1 MRHSKIGRRWQ
12 RWVKSAVGDRSKRA
26 AHVAAGPMRA
36 KFVQKNA
43 IRPASGAARGMTWWT
58 WSPRGL
64 GIHEG
69 VDRNIKRAF
78 ERRRAAVS
86 ATELLAEVQMQ
97 IGWAYFP
104 FSSGLTT
111 WRAQSMKSPANG
123 LMVRFFTIMIPT
135 AVR

>member
-1 MRHSKIGRRWQ
+1 MQNLYKKTPFG
-12 RWVKSAVGDRSKRA
+12 A
-26 AHVAAGPMRA
+26 
-36 KFVQKNA
+36 
-43 IRPASGAARGMTWWT
+43 ASGAARGLTWWT

-86 ATELLAEVQMQ
+86 ATELLAEVRMQ

-123 LMVRFFTIMIPT
+123 LIVRFFTIMIPT

>member
-1 MRHSKIGRRWQ
+1 MQNLYK
-12 RWVKSAVGDRSKRA
+12 
-26 AHVAAGPMRA
+26 
-36 KFVQKNA
+36 KNA

-64 GIHEG
+64 GIHE
-69 VDRNIKRAF
+69 KRAF

-111 WRAQSMKSPANG
+111 WRAQSIKSPANG
-123 LMVRFFTIMIPT
+123 LIVRFFTIMIPT

>member
-1 MRHSKIGRRWQ
+1 
-12 RWVKSAVGDRSKRA
+12 
-26 AHVAAGPMRA
+26 
-36 KFVQKNA
+36 
-43 IRPASGAARGMTWWT
+43 MTWWA

-86 ATELLAEVQMQ
+86 ATELLAEVQLQ

-111 WRAQSMKSPANG
+111 WRAQSIKSPANG
-123 LMVRFFTIMIPT
+123 LIVRFFTIMIPT